1 LTVRLRSVV
10 TARNALVLAGLGAL
24 IVLAAIGPVVWDGR
38 ADHVDVQ
45 AVAQGASWSHPF
57 GTDNLGRDLLARSL
71 VAGRTSLTIAAVT
84 TLLGF
89 ALGVLVGMF
98 PVVLGARARRAV
110 VSAIGLVVA
119 FPSILIVLLV
129 VAIVGPGVHGIVVAL
144 AIAVAPTAA
153 RLTQTLAAAAGNS
166 EYVAA
171 ARVVGVSRRRL
182 LLRHVLPNVAS
193 PLVLQLAQAM
203 SAALLASSA
212 LSFLG
217 IGVQEPDY
225 DWGALLNVGLERI
238 YVTPLAALG
247 PAAIIVTASLI
258 LNATGNTLAT
268 ALAGEA
274 GSARRRSRTAPAEPR
289 VPAPVRSSSVTVAD
303 DTVLRIE
310 GLSVSFPGAEGPIT
324 PVKEVSLAVR
334 RGERVGVVGESGS
347 GKTLTA
353 LSVADLIEPPGEVRY
368 RELELS
374 GADVRALGPAARQ
387 ALYGTS
393 LAMVLQNPLGALNPV
408 RRIGGQMVE
417 GAVTHLRLDR
427 GEARSRAVSRLK
439 ELGIAGPERRMGQHP
454 HELSGGMSQRVVIAM
469 GLMTEPALI
478 IADEP
483 TTALDATVQ
492 RQVLHTLRAVNDE
505 HGTAVVLISHDMS
518 VITTFCERIVVMYA
532 GRVVEEREADRVA
545 EARHPYTRALL
556 DAVPDMATDPERPLA
571 TIPGRPPVPDE
582 VVDGCAFAARCAF
595 ATDRCRVERPR
606 LEHRDGGSVVACWN
620 PLEHGVQATSRST

>member
-1 LTVRLRSVV
+1 V
-10 TARNALVLAGLGAL
+10 
-24 IVLAAIGPVVWDGR
+24 
-38 ADHVDVQ
+38 
-45 AVAQGASWSHPF
+45 
-57 GTDNLGRDLLARSL
+57 
-71 VAGRTSLTIAAVT
+71 
-84 TLLGF
+84 
-89 ALGVLVGMF
+89 
-98 PVVLGARARRAV
+98 
-110 VSAIGLVVA
+110 
-119 FPSILIVLLV
+119 
-129 VAIVGPGVHGIVVAL
+129 
-144 AIAVAPTAA
+144 
-153 RLTQTLAAAAGNS
+153 AAAAGKS

-247 PAAIIVTASLI
+247 PAAIIITASLI

-274 GSARRRSRTAPAEPR
+274 GSARRRLRRASSEPR
-289 VPAPVRSSSVTVAD
+289 VPAPVGSRSVTVAD

-310 GLSVSFPGAEGPIT
+310 GLSVSFPGAQGPIT
-324 PVKEVSLAVR
+324 PVKEISLAVR

-417 GAVTHLRLDR
+417 GAETHLRLDR
-427 GEARSRAVSRLK
+427 GEARSRAVNRLK

-492 RQVLHTLRAVNDE
+492 RQVLHTLRSVNDE

-518 VITTFCERIVVMYA
+518 VITTFCERIVGMYA
-532 GRVVEEREADRVA
+532 GRVVEELEADRVA

-571 TIPGRPPVPDE
+571 TIPGRPPAPDE

-606 LEHRDGGSVVACWN
+606 LEDRDGGSLVACWN